1 MHLLTQFLTNP
12 YPGHRKKNG
21 KPEAD
26 DLGKVNFTEMKKIY
40 GFMGKVD
47 EKVLSLS
54 DAFVDYLND
63 TYYPGAIE
71 ILDTETVDYEFEN
84 FFNTYAK

>member
-1 MHLLTQFLTNP
+1 MIWVKLI
-12 YPGHRKKNG
+12 
-21 KPEAD
+21 
-26 DLGKVNFTEMKKIY
+26 FTEMKKNY

-47 EKVLSLS
+47 EKLLSLS

-71 ILDTETVDYEFEN
+71 VLDTETVDYEFEN